1 MTRYDIINSFISERG
16 YKRYL
21 EIGTKHGDCLTR
33 VDAPV
38 RISVDPDPQSV
49 ASYVMTS
56 DEFFLMTQLTP
67 SMENEFCPDIIFID
81 GLHEHNQVYRDIEN
95 ALAILSPG
103 GVIILHD
110 CLPTS
115 EKMQE
120 HHTESQDAL
129 WTGDVWKAF
138 VRARAKLPYEM
149 YTINTDFGCGII
161 DTRIRKRSDTAGMP
175 TDMERMTYEQ
185 FLQNQHWM
193 NIKEDIR
200 L

>member
-1 MTRYDIINSFISERG
+1 MTRYDIINRFISARG

-33 VDAPV
+33 VNAKV

-67 SMENEFCPDIIFID
+67 TMEGEFCPDIIFID

-110 CLPTS
+110 CLRWRS
-115 EKMQE
+115 V
-120 HHTESQDAL
+120 S
-129 WTGDVWKAF
+129 G
-138 VRARAKLPYEM
+138 Y
-149 YTINTDFGCGII
+149 GC
-161 DTRIRKRSDTAGMP
+161 
-175 TDMERMTYEQ
+175 
-185 FLQNQHWM
+185 L
-193 NIKEDIR
+193 
-200 L
+200 